1 MSGSGEEV
9 ANPHQPTE
17 DELIAERDELV
28 AELTRLQGLVGKP
41 YMQQV
46 ITASITELEADI
58 AALNAL
64 IDGGGP
70 AVAAKV
76 PKRPRDWV

>member
-1 MSGSGEEV
+1 MVDET
-9 ANPHQPTE
+9 ANPHQPTQ

-28 AELTRLQGLVGKP
+28 AELTRLQGLVGQP
-41 YMQQV
+41 YMQQ
-46 ITASITELEADI
+46 IIAASIVELEADI

-70 AVAAKV
+70 VIATNV